1 MNKTQE
7 EISSLKNFDYQDF
20 LEELIK
26 ELIVNCKQ
34 DDIIL
39 NQLIEHLDSQVS
51 EDVRNVL
58 SKMRDEKINTILN
71 ERS

>member
-1 MNKTQE
+1 MKTQE
-7 EISSLKNFDYQDF
+7 QISSLKDIEYQDF

-26 ELIVNCKQ
+26 ELIDNCKQ
-34 DDIIL
+34 DDIL
-39 NQLIEHLDSQVS
+39 LHQLIEHLDSQVS

>member
-1 MNKTQE
+1 MKTQE
-7 EISSLKNFDYQDF
+7 QISSLKDIEYQDF

-26 ELIVNCKQ
+26 ELIDNCKQ
-34 DDIIL
+34 DDIL
-39 NQLIEHLDSQVS
+39 LHQLIEHLDSQVS

-71 ERS
+71 ERP

>member
-7 EISSLKNFDYQDF
+7 EISSLKNFDYQYF

-34 DDIIL
+34 DDIL
-39 NQLIEHLDSQVS
+39 LQQLIDHLDSQVS
-51 EDVRNVL
+51 EDIRNVL
-58 SKMRDEKINTILN
+58 SKLRDEKINTILN